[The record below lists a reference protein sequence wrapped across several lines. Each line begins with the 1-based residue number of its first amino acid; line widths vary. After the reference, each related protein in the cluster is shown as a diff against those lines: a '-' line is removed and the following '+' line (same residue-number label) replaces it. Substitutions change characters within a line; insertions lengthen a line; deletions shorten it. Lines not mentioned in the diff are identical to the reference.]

1 MQEKNRRGI
10 IPLLLFIFSLLFIG
24 KGFSQEFISGST
36 LNKSQM
42 EEVVDFHNQARAEV
56 GVEPLVWSAELS
68 VHAQEW
74 AEYLA
79 KSNGC
84 RMKHRPERG
93 KWKAVYGENIY
104 WGKGYSLEESPL
116 LASVLWYEE
125 KKDFKNNLI
134 KPSRGPQTGHYSQM
148 VWRTTKEVGM
158 GMAICRNGDVIVVA
172 NYNPPGNYI
181 GERAY

>member
-10 IPLLLFIFSLLFIG
+10 IFLSAIVFSNFFLG
-24 KGFSQEFISGST
+24 KGFAQEFVSGST
-36 LNKSQM
+36 LNKVQAQ
-42 EEVVDFHNQARAEV
+42 EVVDFHNQARAEV
-56 GVEPLVWSAELS
+56 GVNPLEWSAELS

-74 AEYLA
+74 AEHLA

-104 WGKGYSLEESPL
+104 WGKGYSQAESPL

-134 KPSRGPQTGHYSQM
+134 KPSRGPQPGHYSQM